1 MSAELD
7 HSRDTQSPTSTLAHV
22 GSPRCADLVV
32 LRGRAWSAGA
42 TISVVELSTDSGETW
57 EETTLTGT
65 NETSAGLEWEHPWR
79 PTATGTHT
87 LLTRA
92 RDSAGGVE
100 DPIATRVEVIAG
112 AVPC

>member
-1 MSAELD
+1 MSPEPAPAQG
-7 HSRDTQSPTSTLAHV
+7 TPSPSSTLAHV

-42 TISVVELSTDSGETW
+42 TISVVELSTDGGETW
-57 EETTLTGT
+57 EETTLTGA

-79 PTATGTHT
+79 PAAAGTYT

-92 RDSAGGVE
+92 RDSAGGIE
-100 DPIATRVEVIAG
+100 DPGVTRVEVVAG
-112 AVPC
+112 TVRC